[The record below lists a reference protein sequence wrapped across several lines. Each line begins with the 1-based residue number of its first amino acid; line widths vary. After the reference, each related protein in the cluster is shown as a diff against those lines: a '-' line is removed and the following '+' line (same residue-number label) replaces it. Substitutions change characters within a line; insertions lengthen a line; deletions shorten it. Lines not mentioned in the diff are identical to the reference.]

1 MHRLNPRLA
10 AANRPGWLR
19 ELRVARASLGASA
32 PRLSRA
38 RLRLLDGGAGC
49 ELTLRLDYAAGRD
62 LRLQLDAVVAPA
74 LRIPL
79 HATKLALCGDLRVTV
94 GGLSPAFPWV
104 SALRCAFTAP
114 PDLDLAVSPVAGA
127 AGVPG
132 VSRWLRAF
140 AAAALA
146 THAAEP
152 RARGFNLAARLG
164 DATPKARL
172 TVAVHD
178 ARALPV
184 HAGADPFVRVA
195 LHSSAAETGVRRRG
209 RDPRFG
215 GQQLSFDVYSWE
227 KARLR
232 VDVLGWRPRG
242 AAVHLGTAL
251 VDLRA
256 ARVCAGLRGDGAAT
270 PLTLRLSVPGP
281 GAEGVDP
288 DAPPGAA
295 GELDLVLNLLDFS
308 RPDAPAPPPPL
319 PPFLEADGDGAG
331 DVAAVPQL
339 KIRAPD
345 AADVPPRTLDGR
357 PLRLDELAAAE
368 AAAIVALVEGRPPP
382 QPKPKPVSPPPP
394 EPAAPVAPAEPAAVV
409 EEAPPPE
416 ADAAVP
422 PPTPATDDVAT
433 MEASA
438 EAAADAAV
446 PAAPADGPSASAS
459 FVSPFAAPAVAAP
472 PSVFLLDVTVHRAEA
487 LVASVE
493 SDPYVRLA
501 LGPSLAETG
510 VRRRMVDPD
519 FNDQRFTLRCRGWG
533 ERAASLRVQALGWLP
548 RGAEPVPLGAAALPL
563 REALLDGRLV
573 ADGPA
578 WECRLEL
585 LGVPHGALL
594 LSLAVRDLVEP
605 PPEHAPDEAAEEI
618 PPPPTPPAGD
628 ADSGFHEVQ
637 LNVPGWAQALEADA
651 DALAA
656 TSDAPAVMP
665 AAEPARAATGVTRR
679 ASAPAKHL

>member
-10 AANRPGWLR
+10 SANKPGWLR

-49 ELTLRLDYAAGRD
+49 ELTLHLDYAAGRD

-79 HATKLALCGDLRVTV
+79 HATKLALCGDLRVTL

-104 SALRCAFTAP
+104 SVLRCAFTAP

-132 VSRWLRAF
+132 VSRWLRSF

-164 DATPKARL
+164 DAAPKARL

-178 ARALPV
+178 ARALPE

-195 LHSSAAETGVRRRG
+195 LHSAAAETGVRRRG

-270 PLTLRLSVPGP
+270 PLTLRLSAPGP

-308 RPDAPAPPPPL
+308 RPDAPAPPPTL
-319 PPFLEADGDGAG
+319 PPFLEADGDAAG

-382 QPKPKPVSPPPP
+382 APKPAPKPVSPPPP
-394 EPAAPVAPAEPAAVV
+394 QEPVVTEAPPAVEPAVTV
-409 EEAPPPE
+409 EAPPPE

-422 PPTPATDDVAT
+422 PPTPAADDVAT
-433 MEASA
+433 METTA
-438 EAAADAAV
+438 EAPADAAPGSP
-446 PAAPADGPSASAS
+446 PAT

-472 PSVFLLDVTVHRAEA
+472 PAVFLLDVTVHRAEA

-493 SDPYVRLA
+493 SDPYVRLT

-533 ERAASLRVQALGWLP
+533 ERAASLRVQALGWL
-548 RGAEPVPLGAAALPL
+548 RSAEAVPLGAASLSL

-578 WECRLEL
+578 WEYRLVL
-585 LGVPHGALL
+585 QGVPHGALL
-594 LSLAVRDLVEP
+594 LSLAVRDLAEP
-605 PPEHAPDEAAEEI
+605 PPEHAPEEAAEET
-618 PPPPTPPAGD
+618 PPPTPPAAD
-628 ADSGFHEVQ
+628 ADAHAGFHDVQ
-637 LNVPGWAQALEADA
+637 LNVPGWAQALQADT

-656 TSDAPAVMP
+656 TSDVMAAP
-665 AAEPARAATGVTRR
+665 EPTRGATGVTRR